1 MKFWMYK
8 HYKLGLYEVIWIA
21 RDSEDLSE
29 KVVYKA
35 LYNSSDFWD
44 NSLWVR
50 SKKMFLE
57 EVTVGW
63 KQQQRFSYVWS
74 KKYSNV

>member
-8 HYKLGLYEVIWIA
+8 HYKWGLYEVIWIA